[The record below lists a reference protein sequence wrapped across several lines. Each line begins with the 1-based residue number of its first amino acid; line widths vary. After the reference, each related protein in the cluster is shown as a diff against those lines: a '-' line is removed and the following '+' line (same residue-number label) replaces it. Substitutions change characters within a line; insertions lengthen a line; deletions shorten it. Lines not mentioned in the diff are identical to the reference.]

1 MLVHECLVADLNTRP
16 ATFFVF
22 LANCSL
28 LEQLSNMSFI
38 WIAYGY
44 RRRSAKLMTFLKQ
57 GMERYGLVSFLRGN
71 QRCDIEEIRLDDM
84 ISFRVKSKR
93 GNQSLSKS

>member
-1 MLVHECLVADLNTRP
+1 MLVHECLVADFNTRP

-38 WIAYGY
+38 WSAYGY
-44 RRRSAKLMTFLKQ
+44 QRRSAKLMMFLKQ

-84 ISFRVKSKR
+84 ISFRVKSER